1 MESASQS
8 WSLDAEAELRFEV
21 DFEQWV
27 TVIMKHGT
35 CEVLGIELAPNRA
48 YTFAGCKLAVFTW
61 HGCEIETRGS
71 AQHLY
76 QTRRGETTMG
86 STLNAHAFLE
96 SRREKAARLAALDVV
111 GAVYGN
117 GQLAS
122 PWVMSPMV
130 APFAAERDAVR
141 GPRVMVVGAADS
153 GKSTLCATLV
163 AYAARMSRE
172 PIFVDLDP
180 SLNDCGVPPGAIGA
194 LGVETAQLSVEDGF
208 GGLAYAPLAYWF
220 GYESPSENGEL
231 YRHVVDRLAVAVGE
245 RLASDPAAQS
255 AGLVVNTH
263 GWVDAGGLG
272 VLKHTVAAFAVDV
285 ILVLAHDRLYQDLKA
300 AVPPDVVVANL
311 PRSGGLVDRNSQH
324 RRRARHKR
332 VHEYF
337 YGPQS
342 HLMALAKHHRLEP
355 PQLLAPLAPA
365 MIELRFR
372 DVQIFKV
379 LARDAAAVDSML
391 PVGQGSS
398 FSFFVTCL
406 SGSMLE
412 PLQVVAVPPCVQRS
426 HDTSDVFSRSAAL
439 VHNVLAVCHDRETA
453 PP

>member
-1 MESASQS
+1 METSSRS
-8 WSLDAEAELRFEV
+8 WTLDAESELRFEV

-27 TVIMKHGT
+27 TVTLKHGT
-35 CEVLGIELAPNRA
+35 CEVLGIELAPKRE

-71 AQHLY
+71 AKHMY
-76 QTRRGETTMG
+76 STSRGETTMG

-96 SRREKAARLAALDVV
+96 SRREKAARRAALDVV
-111 GAVYGN
+111 GGVYGK

-122 PWVMSPMV
+122 PWVMSAMV
-130 APFAAERDAVR
+130 APFATERGAR

-153 GKSTLCATLV
+153 GKSTLCSTLV

-220 GYESPSENGEL
+220 GYESPSDNGEL
-231 YRHVVDRLAVAVGE
+231 YRHVIDRLAVAVGE
-245 RLASDPAAQS
+245 RLASDPAAQT

-263 GWVDAGGLG
+263 GWVDARGLG

-311 PRSGGLVDRNSQH
+311 PRSGGLVDRDSQH

-342 HLMALAKHHRLEP
+342 HLLALAKHHRLET

-365 MIELRFR
+365 MLELRFR

-391 PVGQGSS
+391 PVGQGTSPSFLSKFAQAQCSS
-398 FSFFVTCL
+398 L
-406 SGSMLE
+406 
-412 PLQVVAVPPCVQRS
+412 
-426 HDTSDVFSRSAAL
+426 SRSSPSRRAYNGIGIPLTSLCRSTAL
-439 VHNVLAVCHDRETA
+439 VHNVLAVCHDREAA